1 LPLALSEI
9 SRRLGAELLGGDTEV
24 GAMAPLDSAGPE
36 DLSLCVNQRLLAALR
51 RTRAGGVLME
61 SRAGRKMVDSS
72 PCPVILVGDLR
83 LALARVLAW
92 LYPRQSP
99 PAGIMPGALVASEA
113 RVDPRARIEAGA
125 VIGPGAVIG
134 AGTLVGSGACVGAEV
149 EVGRDCLIG
158 ANAVIEP
165 GCRLGERVRLGAGVV
180 IGAAGFGVATGPQ
193 GPESIPQVGG
203 VVIEDEV
210 ELGANC
216 TVDRATLGV
225 TRIGRGCKLDDQ
237 VHVGHNAVIEP
248 GCVIAAQC
256 GISGSVH
263 IGAGAVLGGQVGVA
277 DHAVIG
283 AGAQIGA
290 KSGVAGTVPAGAR
303 VAGIPAIEVGK
314 WLSGLMR
321 LRRLGRR
328 RPAGGGD

>member
-1 LPLALSEI
+1 MQ
-9 SRRLGAELLGGDTEV
+9 GADAVVT
-24 GAMAPLDSAGPE
+24 AMAPLESAGPE
-36 DLSLCVNQRLLAALR
+36 DLSLCANQRNLSVLR

-61 SRAGRKMVDSS
+61 ARAGRKMADSA
-72 PCPVILVGDLR
+72 PCPVVLVDDLR
-83 LALARVLAW
+83 LALARVLGW

-99 PAGIMPGALVASEA
+99 PAGVKAGAWVDDAA
-113 RVDPRARIEAGA
+113 RVDNSARIEPAAVVAAGA
-125 VIGPGAVIG
+125 RIG
-134 AGTLVGSGACVGAEV
+134 AGTVVASGARVSGGV
-149 EVGRDCLIG
+149 EVGRDCVIG
-158 ANAVIEP
+158 ANAVIES
-165 GCRLGERVRLGAGVV
+165 GCRLGNRVRLGAGVV
-180 IGAAGFGVATGPQ
+180 IGAAGFGVALGPA
-193 GPESIPQVGG
+193 GPVSIPQVGG
-203 VVIEDEV
+203 VIIEDDV

-237 VHVGHNAVIEP
+237 VHVGHNVVIEP

-256 GISGSVH
+256 GIAGSVR

-283 AGAQIGA
+283 AGAQVGA
-290 KSGVAGTVPAGAR
+290 KSGIAGVVPAGAR
-303 VAGIPAIEVGK
+303 VAGIPAIKVDR
-314 WLSGLMR
+314 WLAGLMR